1 MPRPSVAQVCLGS
14 FTVVA
19 TTVVLLAV
27 SGASG
32 VLAVAVLVGFAL
44 VLGTVVTVLS
54 MSAATARAATAR
66 AATVEDATAGAA
78 TAEAG
83 AADPARASRPAAGAT
98 GHAYARQR

>member
-19 TTVVLLAV
+19 TTVVLLAA

-54 MSAATARAATAR
+54 MSAAAARAAAAR
-66 AATVEDATAGAA
+66 AATVEDATV
-78 TAEAG
+78 EAG
-83 AADPARASRPAAGAT
+83 GADPARAPRPAAAAT